1 MENFFLTIQDF
12 VLGLPDAIQ
21 FLGVVAV
28 GAIPFIESYGAATI
42 GIAQNEQIRAQ
53 EHPAVC
59 TRQIKKKFTV
69 MQDVSKLG
77 KDGLTGRLSKGNG
90 TACKKACLA

>member
-1 MENFFLTIQDF
+1 MDIRRFQGNRSQHWDMALR
-12 VLGLPDAIQ
+12 
-21 FLGVVAV
+21 
-28 GAIPFIESYGAATI
+28 AATI

-69 MQDVSKLG
+69 MQDVSKSG